1 LIGTSKKVELGGQQ
15 FLAGQGLDDDV
26 QTGQNGV
33 SLGQEIAVSQQIVV
47 RDAGELGEHLLVF
60 RVGLDETVNIIQLIL
75 LYQKAYSYIYNCW
88 KWSCPYRRRTRGA
101 NSPFFL
107 AWSQVL
113 RIILWSKQSSLE
125 VWPWLFSFAGTVLVV
140 GIVVMLLLPNC
151 KIEQSKYDENV
162 ITFDFKYNAIPEAKR
177 KPKPRR

>member
-60 RVGLDETVNIIQLIL
+60 GVGLDETVNIIQAIL
-75 LYQKAYSYIYNCW
+75 LYQKA
-88 KWSCPYRRRTRGA
+88 
-101 NSPFFL
+101 
-107 AWSQVL
+107 
-113 RIILWSKQSSLE
+113 
-125 VWPWLFSFAGTVLVV
+125 
-140 GIVVMLLLPNC
+140 
-151 KIEQSKYDENV
+151 
-162 ITFDFKYNAIPEAKR
+162 
-177 KPKPRR
+177 